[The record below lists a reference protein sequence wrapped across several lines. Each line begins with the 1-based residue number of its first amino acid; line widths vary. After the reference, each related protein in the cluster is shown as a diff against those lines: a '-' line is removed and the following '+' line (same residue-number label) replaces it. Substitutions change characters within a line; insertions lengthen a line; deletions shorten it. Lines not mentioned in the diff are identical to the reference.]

1 MAQNP
6 APRKRPGGRTAR
18 VGQAVHEAVRDLIAE
33 RGRDGFTGRD
43 VAERAG
49 VHEATLYRRWGTL
62 DNLVLDVAASVAQLN
77 EKSPIPD
84 TGSLR
89 GDLLA
94 WAGAIVDDVSRPEGL
109 ALLRTVLAV
118 RTDSSAGQGRGRGDG
133 QNDGR
138 GDGGDGQDRQLTDFL
153 SARAVVVQQALDRA
167 ADRGEAVP
175 ELTTVFD
182 HFLAP
187 LYLRAI
193 FGYCDPAH
201 DLDGLVDL
209 TLGVAR

>member
-1 MAQNP
+1 M
-6 APRKRPGGRTAR
+6 
-18 VGQAVHEAVRDLIAE
+18 HEAVRDLIAE

-62 DNLVLDVAASVAQLN
+62 DNLVLDVAVSVAQLN

-89 GDLLA
+89 GDLRA
-94 WAGAIVDDVSRPEGL
+94 WAAAIVNDVSRPDGL

-118 RTDSSAGQGRGRGDG
+118 RTDSSAGQSQGRGRGDG
-133 QNDGR
+133 PNDGR
-138 GDGGDGQDRQLTDFL
+138 GEGGDGGDGQDRQLTDFL
-153 SARAVVVQQALDRA
+153 SARAMVVQQALDRA
-167 ADRGEAVP
+167 AGRGEAVP

-209 TLGVAR
+209 TLGGAR